1 MKHLSVILA
10 LLSIIY
16 FFDSCCKGCPDDNP
30 AIIVEF
36 KNFSENDVDSFTL
49 KSYTKGSD
57 FAEPSISTED
67 IVVQKGGEVSTIN
80 LYNTRDFDWEII
92 MKNSGSIY
100 RFGKPLYKENVCR
113 SCGGKDIYAS
123 VMAFEVNGQI
133 TRGYKYVITKE

>member
-1 MKHLSVILA
+1 MKNLSVILA

-16 FFDSCCKGCPDDNP
+16 FFDSCGKGCLNDNP
-30 AIIVEF
+30 AILVEF
-36 KNFSENDVDSFTL
+36 KNLAENDVDSFTL

-67 IVVQKGGEVSTIN
+67 KVVQKGGEVRGID
-80 LYNTRDFDWEII
+80 LYNTRYFDWEIV
-92 MKNSGSIY
+92 MKNSGSTY

-113 SCGGKDIYAS
+113 SCGGKEIYAS